1 VAEIN
6 WLALSED
13 GCVAMRFFAKL
24 LWTLVIHYNGLTIV
38 KLNIQKTLQWQFT
51 KSWGIRVRQ

>member
-1 VAEIN
+1 
-6 WLALSED
+6 
-13 GCVAMRFFAKL
+13 MRFFAKL